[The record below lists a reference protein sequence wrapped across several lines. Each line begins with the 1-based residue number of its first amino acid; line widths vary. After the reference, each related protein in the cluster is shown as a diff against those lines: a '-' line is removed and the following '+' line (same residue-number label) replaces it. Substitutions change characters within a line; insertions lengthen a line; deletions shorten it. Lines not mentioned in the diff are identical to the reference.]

1 MDMLDLQ
8 DGGLDRIGDQ
18 AGIVMDAIA
27 RDERWGAA
35 FSCFHGL
42 RIPIGEPS
50 RVAYDTTSMTTR

>member
-1 MDMLDLQ
+1 
-8 DGGLDRIGDQ
+8 
-18 AGIVMDAIA
+18 MDAIA